1 MIALAADALAA
12 MRDLQNV
19 KTGQMAV
26 AASQTTGVYLMPPL
40 IGAAFSPAKF
50 PCLMPVPA
58 TAMIL
63 PTEADSE
70 TAHQRSGSTL
80 NP

>member
-40 IGAAFSPAKF
+40 IG
-50 PCLMPVPA
+50 MGV
-58 TAMIL
+58 
-63 PTEADSE
+63 
-70 TAHQRSGSTL
+70 G
-80 NP
+80 